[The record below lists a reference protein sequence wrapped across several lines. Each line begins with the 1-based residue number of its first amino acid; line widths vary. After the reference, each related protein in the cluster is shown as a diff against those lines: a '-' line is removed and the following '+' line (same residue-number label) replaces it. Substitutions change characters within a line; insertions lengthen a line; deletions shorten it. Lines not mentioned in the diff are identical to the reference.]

1 MPFLCDS
8 LLALLTSLNL
18 LLNLRNWQPLN
29 IYSAFILYLFVWRF
43 QNNMFVFILLFMI
56 LFWLIN
62 QLPSLN
68 QILPIN
74 PLFLSPFHLRFLFL
88 ILLRFSGN
96 ESMFISLIFLW
107 EIASWMWIDTMSFE
121 IAVIDDPIG
130 NSRGIVHPIVLETLA
145 MEIFSE
151 TGIWEISWLFCQ
163 FALNVVI
170 YLIVFVLRLAFFWG
184 FVLGS
189 TWGCLLGDLGVL
201 FGRWW
206 RRLGS
211 FFLFILTSLRQYLQI
226 IIPNNIPS
234 IGPMHVL
241 IPIRDS
247 ATISTIVLFL
257 RSILAQIFGQLW
269 VMP

>member
-1 MPFLCDS
+1 M
-8 LLALLTSLNL
+8 
-18 LLNLRNWQPLN
+18 RNRHALN
-29 IYSAFILYLFVWRF
+29 IYRAPIFYLFVWRF
-43 QNNMFVFILLFMI
+43 QNNVFVFILLFMI

-201 FGRWW
+201 FGRRW

-234 IGPMHVL
+234 IGPMHVF